1 MLRIVA
7 LLAFS
12 AAAFAQTPTV
22 TAVVDG
28 TNYLP
33 QLCPGMVA
41 TVYGSNFGTDSA
53 NVSVAV
59 GGKPGYVYPNTPIPT
74 QFLVELPFEVPPT
87 VTTGFVGV
95 SYRTLPSAGGT
106 TPGAPGLPIGMPAG

>member
-1 MLRIVA
+1 
-7 LLAFS
+7 
-12 AAAFAQTPTV
+12 
-22 TAVVDG
+22 
-28 TNYLP
+28 
-33 QLCPGMVA
+33 MVA

-95 SYRTLPSAGGT
+95 SYRTLPSAGET
-106 TPGAPGLPIGMPAG
+106 EPVATGLPLGLPPGVARPRPVA